1 MAPASQV
8 NNPAGSQATATPGR
22 MISQPAGACGECRS
36 TEPGYG
42 CRVRTVDPDAAS
54 PHLIGLDLGG
64 TKLAG
69 GVVALDADGRARL
82 VVEERVPT
90 PDSSAALVRAL
101 VDLVAHLRSVSPHP
115 PVAVGAGIAGHI
127 GLDGIAV
134 QAANTPMVVGVD
146 LAGPLREASGLPVR
160 IDNDA
165 NVVALAAQ
173 RQLAPDARALVAV
186 TFGTGIGG
194 GLVLDGALWRG
205 AAGLAGEPGH
215 MVVAADGPLCRC
227 GQRGCWEAVA
237 SGTALGEAARRAVA
251 DGEAPDLAARW
262 SNSGRLDGQAVV
274 AGLRAGEADAEAV
287 WQGWTGWVA
296 VGLANLIQLIDPD
309 VIVLGGGVSASG
321 ELLASAVTAHLEA
334 MSVAWSHRRIDLRCA
349 PGGPLAG
356 VVGAALIGWE
366 DQAVPERAAADV
378 AAPNPSRQNVTMS
391 SATASAARPPL
402 QP

>member
-1 MAPASQV
+1 
-8 NNPAGSQATATPGR
+8 

-134 QAANTPMVVGVD
+134 QAANTPMVVGID

-186 TFGTGIGG
+186 TFGTGIGA

-237 SGTALGEAARRAVA
+237 SGTALGEAARRAA
-251 DGEAPDLAARW
+251 AGGGGAGPAAR
-262 SNSGRLDGQAVV
+262 
-274 AGLRAGEADAEAV
+274 RA
-287 WQGWTGWVA
+287 
-296 VGLANLIQLIDPD
+296 
-309 VIVLGGGVSASG
+309 GGGVPGTLTGVA
-321 ELLASAVTAHLEA
+321 TA
-334 MSVAWSHRRIDLRCA
+334 
-349 PGGPLAG
+349 G
-356 VVGAALIGWE
+356 
-366 DQAVPERAAADV
+366 
-378 AAPNPSRQNVTMS
+378 
-391 SATASAARPPL
+391 SATGGALTRWLA
-402 QP
+402 